1 MGVMAKMA
9 NRRMFAKSVIGSA
22 RFLRMPPTSR
32 LLYYD
37 LGMQADDDGI
47 VEAFS
52 VMRTTAANEDDL
64 RVLVSK
70 GFVTILDNEDL
81 IAYITDWN
89 TNNTIRQDRYS
100 ESRYKGLLV
109 RLQGGNA
116 MDTIGVPAVNQM
128 ETNGT
133 PMVNQMETQVRLGEV
148 KLSKAKS
155 GKGRGAAEPPKG
167 FAPPTLSELELFCS
181 ENGLN
186 IDCKR
191 FLYYYEARGWK
202 LSGGMAMTDWKAA
215 VRSWERR
222 EHNPDLKNQNDK
234 KGDNPEDNPYYMEG
248 AITL

>member
-1 MGVMAKMA
+1 MA

-167 FAPPTLSELELFCS
+167 FAPPALSELELFCS
-181 ENGLN
+181 ENELN
-186 IDCKR
+186 IDCER

-215 VRSWERR
+215 VRSWARR
-222 EHNPDLKNQNDK
+222 EHSPDLKNQNDK
-234 KGDNPEDNPYYMEG
+234 KGDNPEDNPYYVEG
-248 AITL
+248 AIML

>member
-1 MGVMAKMA
+1 MAKMA

-167 FAPPTLSELELFCS
+167 FAPPALSELKLFCS

-215 VRSWERR
+215 VRSWARM

-234 KGDNPEDNPYYMEG
+234 KGDNPEDNPYYVEG
-248 AITL
+248 AIML